1 MNVLDA
7 AYDTVHD
14 YPGGAGPL
22 AERLTRLNKDGERVP
37 MSEAVLNS
45 KVNPN
50 TTSHHLTLAEADRL
64 MGLTGDYRIL
74 HALAGT
80 HGFVVQRVEA
90 PETGSIIH
98 ALLVAA
104 AAKGDL
110 AETIAQVMADNRITG
125 NESGRVSRDV
135 MRVIAALVQV
145 SQHAEA
151 AAERGGA

>member
-7 AYDTVHD
+7 AYDTVHE

-74 HALAGT
+74 HALAAT
-80 HGFVVQRVEA
+80 HGFMAQPVQA
-90 PETGSIIH
+90 PEAGSIIS
-98 ALLVAA
+98 AMLAAA

-110 AETIAQVMADNRITG
+110 AETIAQAMVDNRITG
-125 NESGRVSRDV
+125 NESDRVSRDV

-151 AAERGGA
+151 AAERGGV